1 MELFDKIKN
10 VVDKTVEILC
20 VLMLAVMTV
29 LVTYQVITRY
39 VFNNPSTFSETLA
52 QYLFVWL
59 VMFGSAL
66 VFGSKDHLEIST
78 IKEKLGPKSR
88 VVVETVIN
96 IFLLVFSIVVCVFG
110 GYLGMS
116 RQIATMDAALGIP
129 TGIIYSSIPICGV
142 IMAFYAVYNSF
153 SDYRNYKKLKMGE
166 NI

>member
-88 VVVETVIN
+88 AVVEIVIN

-110 GYLGMS
+110 LS
-116 RQIATMDAALGIP
+116 LIHI
-129 TGIIYSSIPICGV
+129 
-142 IMAFYAVYNSF
+142 
-153 SDYRNYKKLKMGE
+153 
-166 NI
+166 